1 LNGID
6 HLKYQAFGYKQ
17 TNYGMAEEIAVPGWK
32 KWLESI
38 GDQVEF
44 FINFFKNIFTGGFE
58 WSEFLRQCYEIGYK
72 SLMLVSITSFIMGV
86 VLILQLRPTL
96 VAFGAANMLPKTL
109 SVSFIREMG
118 PVIIGIICAGKI
130 ASGVGAELG
139 SMKVT
144 EQLDAMEVS
153 GANPIQYL
161 VVTRIL
167 AATLMIP
174 ILSVL
179 GDVIGLF
186 GGYLALNLRD
196 SMSFHLYF
204 TKVIGSLDFTDFL
217 PAFVKTIFFGFA
229 IGFVGCY
236 KGFRSNRGTESVGIA
251 ANSAVVT
258 ASLWIF
264 VIDAIAVQ
272 ITSLLFYK

>member
-1 LNGID
+1 
-6 HLKYQAFGYKQ
+6 
-17 TNYGMAEEIAVPGWK
+17 MEEEVMIPAWK
-32 KWLESI
+32 RWFEAI
-38 GDQVEF
+38 GDQVAF
-44 FINFFKNIFTGGFE
+44 FFKFFKNIFAGGFE
-58 WSEFLRQCYEIGYK
+58 WSEFVRQCYEIGYR
-72 SLMLVSITSFIMGV
+72 SLTLVGITSFIMGV

-96 VAFGAANMLPKTL
+96 VAFGAASMLPRTL
-109 SVSFIREMG
+109 SVSFVREIG

-130 ASGVGAELG
+130 ASSIGAELG

-153 GANPIQYL
+153 GANPTQYL
-161 VVTRIL
+161 VVTRII
-167 AATLMIP
+167 ATTIMVP

-179 GDVIGLF
+179 GDAIGLF
-186 GGYLALNLRD
+186 GGFLALNIRD
-196 SMSFHLYF
+196 NISFQLYF
-204 TKVIGSLDFTDFL
+204 TKVIGALDFSDFL
-217 PAFVKTIFFGFA
+217 PALIKTIFFGFA

-236 KGFRSNRGTESVGIA
+236 KGFTSNKGTESVGIA

-272 ITSLLFYK
+272 ITSLLYY

>member
-1 LNGID
+1 
-6 HLKYQAFGYKQ
+6 
-17 TNYGMAEEIAVPGWK
+17 MAEEVIIPAWK
-32 KWLESI
+32 KWFEEI
-38 GDQVEF
+38 GDQVAF
-44 FINFFKNIFTGGFE
+44 FFKFFKNIFAGGFE
-58 WSEFLRQCYEIGYK
+58 WSEFVRQCYEIGYR
-72 SLMLVSITSFIMGV
+72 SMMLVGVTSFIMGV

-96 VAFGAANMLPKTL
+96 ITFGAASMLPKTL
-109 SVSFIREMG
+109 SVSFIREIG

-130 ASGVGAELG
+130 ASSIGAELG

-153 GANPIQYL
+153 GANPTQYL
-161 VVTRIL
+161 VVTRII
-167 AATLMIP
+167 ATTIMVP
-174 ILSVL
+174 ILSVI
-179 GDVIGLF
+179 GDAIGLF
-186 GGYLALNLRD
+186 GGFLALNIRD
-196 SMSFHLYF
+196 NISFQLYF
-204 TKVIGSLDFTDFL
+204 TKVIGALDFTDFL

-229 IGFVGCY
+229 IGFVG
-236 KGFRSNRGTESVGIA
+236 FHSNKGTESVGIA

>member
-1 LNGID
+1 
-6 HLKYQAFGYKQ
+6 
-17 TNYGMAEEIAVPGWK
+17 MAEQIVIPGWK
-32 KWLESI
+32 KWLEGI
-38 GDQVEF
+38 GDQV
-44 FINFFKNIFTGGFE
+44 NFFFRFIRNIFTGGFE
-58 WSEFLRQCYEIGYK
+58 WSEFIRQCYEIGYR
-72 SLMLVSITSFIMGV
+72 SMMLVGITAFIMGV
-86 VLILQLRPTL
+86 VLIVQLRPTL
-96 VAFGAANMLPKTL
+96 IAFGAASMLPKTL

-118 PVIIGIICAGKI
+118 PVIIAIICAGKI
-130 ASGVGAELG
+130 ASSIGAELG

-167 AATLMIP
+167 ATTLMVPLLTVI
-174 ILSVL
+174 
-179 GDVIGLF
+179 GDAIGLF
-186 GGYLALNLRD
+186 GGFLALNLRD
-196 SMSFHLYF
+196 SLSFHLYF
-204 TKVIGSLDFTDFL
+204 IKVIGSLSFVDFL
-217 PAFVKTIFFGFA
+217 PALAKTVFFGFA

-236 KGFRSNRGTESVGIA
+236 KGFHSDKGTESVGVA
-251 ANSAVVT
+251 ANTAVVT